1 MAIDYPPVFINN
13 YLAEKIPASLS
24 NYFASDLMK
33 FFPTQPTTIDT
44 FTEEFPESADE
55 PFAVYD
61 RMFRMRRK
69 PFPHIRS
76 EQVLYYFYK
85 TSGGI
90 DALIETVQLV
100 QDLLDNG
107 DESASDLNAWI
118 AGKLISSAGTPTT
131 RETIAITRKERTS
144 NVVTLTTSARHGFN
158 VGDTVVV
165 SDVLGSMNGTFEI
178 SSINAITNQ
187 FSYVKAGVDSADS
200 VVSTGAKV
208 GIAHDTVK
216 FFDKD
221 FFLPYFHETKLY
233 QLEESRDI
241 IDFGT
246 ARTYAGNKMIIEYDW
261 HKSAPRRVDPERK
274 Y

>member
-33 FFPTQPTTIDT
+33 FFPTQPTSIDT

-69 PFPHIRS
+69 PFPYIRT

-107 DESASDLNAWI
+107 DDSATDLNAWI
-118 AGKLISSAGTPTT
+118 LGKLSSSAGTPVA
-131 RETIAITRKERTS
+131 REAVSVTRKERAS
-144 NVVTLTTSARHGFN
+144 NIVTLTTSSSHGFS
-158 VGDTVVV
+158 VGDSVVV
-165 SDVLGSMNGTFEI
+165 SDVLGTMDGAFEV
-178 SSINAITNQ
+178 SSVDSSARQ
-187 FSYVKAGVDSADS
+187 FSYSRTGSDYLDSP
-200 VVSTGAKV
+200 VSSPGKV
-208 GIAHDTVK
+208 GIAHDTIK

-241 IDFGT
+241 IDFGS
-246 ARTYAGNKMIIEYDW
+246 ARTYAGNKMIIEYEW
-261 HKSAPRRVDPERK
+261 HKSSPRRAGPRT
-274 Y
+274 